1 MPKTKHLQ
9 TSDNKSRK
17 RKKQYDTNRALT
29 SKKITYDAQ
38 GSLCDYNSNIKR
50 LPTLNSLGHMN
61 CICHSCG
68 AFMWKNEVHT
78 GFINVNSKFSTCC
91 VQGKIQLPYI
101 NEPPDLIKQL
111 LSEDSNEAKHF
122 RHHIRAFNSS
132 LAFAS
137 LGVKEDI
144 LPSKGPYTFRICG
157 SVYHRI
163 GHLFPEIGEKPKF
176 SQIYIYDTDHELSNR
191 LVWNTELD
199 RHILLKLQTMLHEC
213 NPFVACFKHAAE
225 IFTTTVESENMKL
238 VLKQDTNKDLRRYN
252 LPSASE
258 ISVII
263 PGSSN
268 NSPSNRDIVLYKR
281 ASSNPDS
288 SNIMHINETH
298 QYYDPLHYVL
308 IFPYGDSGWTP
319 GIKHRGEDTA
329 QTSAMNFYA
338 YHLMQ
343 RQNFNLL
350 LKCGRLFHQYIVD
363 QYAKIE
369 QERLNYCLYHQS
381 ELRAELYQGLSDSVH
396 AGDTDGSSVGRKII
410 LPSSFIGGPRNMNQ
424 LYQDAMAIVR
434 RYGKP
439 DLFITFTCNP
449 KWNEIASSLL
459 PGQTPSDRPDLI
471 TRVFHQKLKLLL
483 HDITHNNIFGPVIAY
498 VYTIEFQKRGLPHCH
513 ILLIL
518 DPSSKPRSPDDYDKY
533 VAAEIPHQELAP
545 ELYQIVIQHMV
556 HGPCGQVN
564 IKCPCMENGMCTKQY
579 PKAFQEKTIE
589 TIDGYPMY
597 KRSENG
603 VTVEKKGVR
612 LDNRWIVPYNPYLC
626 AKYSAHINVE
636 ICSTITAV
644 KYLYKYVYKGQDR
657 IMAGVQHGEINEIQR
672 YVDARYVSASEAC
685 WRIFHYELH
694 DRSPAVQRLALH
706 LQGQQTVIYK
716 EGKAEEALD
725 NIKNSTLT
733 AWFRIN
739 SESSEARSIPYH
751 LFPEHFT
758 WNTSTGKWKPRKSG
772 NAIGRLYQAN
782 PSEGERFYLRLLL
795 HHTPGC
801 TSYEDIRTLPDGT
814 VCQTFKETAL
824 KRGFLQDDE
833 EWVECL
839 NETVLTASPSQVRLL
854 FVTILVFCEPSS
866 PDQMWDK
873 FKKHMSE
880 DITRKNK
887 YYSQPCVFEKALQ
900 LIESL
905 LQHHGKSLQ
914 DYPGMPIPS
923 ENFTH
928 LQELSKIMM
937 EELSYRKEEQCER
950 ANNYEKQM
958 NADQIKV
965 YTEVIENVLSEE
977 SEQTLFFLDGPGGTG
992 KTFLYNAI
1000 LAKIRSEGKIA
1011 LAVASSGI
1019 AAELLEGGRT
1029 AHSRFKI
1036 PIPILPTSTCNIS
1049 RQSELAKL
1057 LTQTSIIIWDE
1068 APMLHRFVYEC
1079 VHRTLCDL
1087 LKNDKHFGGKV
1098 VLLGGDFRQ
1107 VLPVIRHASQAEI
1120 IESNLQRS
1128 FLWAHVKH
1136 VHLTINMRVKT
1147 SQNRESAE
1155 ANKAF
1160 ERYLLSIGNGSE
1172 EIHSDIGFAKIKLP
1186 QEICIQPDDRGIDNL
1201 IDTVFP
1207 DLNNAGFTEQ
1217 MYMRA
1222 ILTCRNENVDNI
1234 NNKVMTRFNSGES
1247 KVYLSADAVGDPS
1260 QANLYPTEFLNTLT
1274 PSGLPPHK
1282 LYLKYNAPIILL
1294 RNLNPREGLLNG
1306 TRLRVLN
1313 LGDRVMEAQIMIG
1326 RNKGKRV
1333 FIPRIT
1339 LTPSDSGLPFDLKR
1353 RQFPVKPAFAM
1364 SINKSQGQTLD
1375 FVGLDLSRD
1384 VFTHGQLYVAISRV
1398 RSFHSISVLPDPSSS
1413 DGQNFFTD
1421 NIVYREVLA

>member
-1 MPKTKHLQ
+1 MPKREHLK
-9 TSDNKSRK
+9 TSDYKARKSQKRHKKNVTSNKV
-17 RKKQYDTNRALT
+17 
-29 SKKITYDAQ
+29 TYTAQ
-38 GSLCDYNSNIKR
+38 GSLSDYYSNSKQ
-50 LPTLNSLGHMN
+50 LPTLDLLGEMNS
-61 CICHSCG
+61 ICCSCG
-68 AFMWKNEVHT
+68 AMMWKNETHSGVL
-78 GFINVNSKFSTCC
+78 NVNSKFSTCC
-91 VQGKIQLPYI
+91 AQGKIQLPFI
-101 NEPPDLIKQL
+101 TDPPNLIKRL

-144 LPSKGPYTFRICG
+144 LPPKGPYTFRICG

-163 GHLFPEIGEKPKF
+163 GHLLPEIGDKPKF
-176 SQIYIYDTDHELSNR
+176 SQIYIYDTDNELSNR
-191 LVWNTELD
+191 LAWNAELD
-199 RHILLKLQTMLHEC
+199 KHILLELQNMLHEC
-213 NPFVACFKHAAE
+213 NPFVGCFRHAADM
-225 IFTTTVESENMKL
+225 FSTSQDSENMKL
-238 VLKQDTNKDLRRYN
+238 VLKHDTNKDLRRYN
-252 LPSASE
+252 LPSSSE
-258 ISVII
+258 LSVII
-263 PGSSN
+263 PGSSSS

-281 ASSNPDS
+281 ASNNPNSND
-288 SNIMHINETH
+288 IMHINETH

-308 IFPYGDSGWTP
+308 IFPFGDTGWTP
-319 GIKHRGEDTA
+319 GIKHKGDGSS
-329 QTSAMNFYA
+329 QVSVMNFYA

-369 QERLNYCLYHQS
+369 QERLNYCLYHQH

-410 LPSSFIGGPRNMNQ
+410 LPASFIGSARNMNQ

-434 RYGKP
+434 RYGKL
-439 DLFITFTCNP
+439 DLFITVTCNP
-449 KWNEIASSLL
+449 KWEEIASSLL
-459 PGQTPSDRPDLI
+459 PGQTPSDRPDII
-471 TRVFHQKLKLLL
+471 TRVFHQKLKKLL
-483 HDITHNNIFGPVIAY
+483 HDITFNNIFGKVIAY

-518 DPSSKPRSPDDYDKY
+518 DASCRPKSADDYDKY
-533 VAAEIPHQELAP
+533 VAAEIPNKQLAP
-545 ELYQIVIQHMV
+545 ELYQIVSQHML
-556 HGPCGQVN
+556 HGPCGEAN
-564 IKCPCMENGMCTKQY
+564 KKNPCMENGTCTKQF
-579 PKAFQEKTIE
+579 PKQFQDKT
-589 TIDGYPMY
+589 TMSQDGYPIY
-597 KRSENG
+597 KRAENG
-603 VTVEKKGVR
+603 VTIEKKGVR

-636 ICSTITAV
+636 ICSTVTAV

-657 IMAGVQHGEINEIQR
+657 IMAGVQHGKINEIQR
-672 YVDARYVSASEAC
+672 YIDARYVSASEAS

-694 DRSPAVQRLALH
+694 DRSPAVQRLAVH
-706 LQGQQTVIYK
+706 LQGQQTVIYN

-725 NIKNSTLT
+725 KIKNTTLS
-733 AWFRIN
+733 AWFEIN
-739 SESSEARSIPYH
+739 SECDEARSIPYH

-758 WNTSTGKWKPRKSG
+758 WNTTAGKWKPRKCG

-814 VCQTFKETAL
+814 ICQTFKETAL
-824 KRGFLQDDE
+824 KRGFLQDDN

-839 NETVLTASPSQVRLL
+839 HEAVLTASPSQIRLL
-854 FVTILVFCEPSS
+854 FVTILVFCEPSC

-880 DITRKNK
+880 DIIRQNK
-887 YYSQPCVFEKALQ
+887 FYSEPYVFEKALQ
-900 LIESL
+900 IIEGL
-905 LQHHGKSLQ
+905 LQHHGKSLK
-914 DYPGMPIPS
+914 DFPGMPIPT
-923 ENFTH
+923 ENVTGF
-928 LQELSKIMM
+928 QELSKIMT
-937 EELSYRKEEQCER
+937 EELTYKREEQWEKASNC
-950 ANNYEKQM
+950 EKQM
-958 NADQIKV
+958 NADQAKV
-965 YTEVIENVLSEE
+965 YYKVIESVLTENT
-977 SEQTLFFLDGPGGTG
+977 EQTLFFVDGPAGTG

-1019 AAELLEGGRT
+1019 ADELLEGGRT

-1057 LTQTSIIIWDE
+1057 ITQTSLIIWDE
-1068 APMLHRFVYEC
+1068 ASMLHKYVYEC
-1079 VHRTLCDL
+1079 IHRTFCDL
-1087 LKNDKHFGGKV
+1087 LRDDKPFGGKV

-1107 VLPVIRHASQAEI
+1107 VLPVIRHASQADI
-1120 IESNLQRS
+1120 IQSNLQRS
-1128 FLWAHVKH
+1128 FLWPHEQPF
-1136 VHLTINMRVKT
+1136 HLTINMRVHT
-1147 SQNRESAE
+1147 SLN
-1155 ANKAF
+1155 NKDSNAKRTF

-1172 EIHSDIGFAKIKLP
+1172 QVYNDIGIAKIKLP
-1186 QEICIQPDDRGIDNL
+1186 KEICIHPDDRGIDSL
-1201 IDTVFP
+1201 IDSVFP
-1207 DLNNAGFTEQ
+1207 DLDKDGFTEQ
-1217 MYMRA
+1217 MYSRA
-1222 ILTCRNENVDNI
+1222 ILTCRNESVDNI
-1234 NNKVMTRFNSGES
+1234 NNKVMTRFNSDES
-1247 KVYLSADAVGDPS
+1247 KVYLSADTVGDPT

-1282 LYLKYNAPIILL
+1282 LYLKKNAPVILL

-1313 LGDRVMEAQIMIG
+1313 LGDRVIEAQIITG
-1326 RNKGKRV
+1326 RKKGNRV

-1353 RQFPVKPAFAM
+1353 RQFPVRPAFVL

-1375 FVGLDLSRD
+1375 FVGLDLSCD
-1384 VFTHGQLYVAISRV
+1384 VFTHGQLYVALSRV
-1398 RSFHSISVLPDPSSS
+1398 RSFHSLSVLPNPNSS
-1413 DGQNFFTD
+1413 DGENFFTD
-1421 NIVYREVLA
+1421 NIVYKEVLI